1 MGGPT
6 FFKNLNQCAMK
17 TLKLDRERKKQIVLT
32 IIRNYCSRLKRLS
45 SGSCNYR
52 WCSGRAYLAFT
63 WTEHEPEYFDPGT
76 YAIPDVFYWDEYYR
90 ISPGLYTMYY
100 DGAYYDRGNLI
111 EYAWEL
117 DYEIYIT
124 PGERGTPHY
133 IGRDGVDNYFTLE
146 CNPYGPWM
154 YQDFKSSEIT
164 PGLKVKEVS
173 EEKIVIEKEMSNYT
187 LKVTYKKVEKRKR

>member
-1 MGGPT
+1 
-6 FFKNLNQCAMK
+6 MK
-17 TLKLDRERKKQIVLT
+17 TLKSDRERKNKSFLLLLG
-32 IIRNYCSRLKRLS
+32 IIALGLS
-45 SGSCNYR
+45 ACRQEVVIIDGAP
-52 WCSGRAYLAFT
+52 GRAYLAFT